1 MVGQTPIPR
10 CKAID
15 ANFLTSIFV
24 GKPFP
29 QVALHMGRI
38 GNASKRYGH
47 Q

>member
-1 MVGQTPIPR
+1 MIGQTSIPR

-15 ANFLTSIFV
+15 ANFLTRIFV

-29 QVALHMGRI
+29 QVALNVRGI
-38 GNASKRYGH
+38 GNASQRYGH